1 MELSSTSLTSLEE
14 ADRLL
19 KQFDC
24 LPSER
29 SHPIDRT
36 QLRAALQLVAQHS
49 DYQMLGVCA
58 DSLAQAQKA
67 LKAYA
72 TALGYSPEVAVEALQ
87 GSVYLKFNPRSNRC
101 YADSYPGDHRGVLVS
116 CQSAEADGIN
126 QMYGHLPLDLFTAE

>member
-1 MELSSTSLTSLEE
+1 MELSSPSLTSLEE

-24 LPSER
+24 LSPDR
-29 SHPIDRT
+29 SHTIDRT
-36 QLRAALQLVAQHS
+36 YLRAALQLVAQHS

-58 DSLAQAQKA
+58 DSLAQAQ
-67 LKAYA
+67 LSLQSYA
-72 TALGYSPEVAVEALQ
+72 KALGYAPEVAVEAPQ

-116 CQSAEADGIN
+116 CQSADADGIN